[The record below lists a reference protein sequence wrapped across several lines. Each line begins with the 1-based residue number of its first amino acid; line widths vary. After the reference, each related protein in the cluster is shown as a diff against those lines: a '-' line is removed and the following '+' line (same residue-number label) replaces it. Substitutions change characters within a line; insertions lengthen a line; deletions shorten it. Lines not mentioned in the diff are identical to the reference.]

1 MKFKHL
7 FLTALAVASLASCS
21 DDDGPDAPVFQQVD
35 TYLSIQATPNMG
47 LSSKS
52 GNVTRTVADGDDTE
66 SGTDREQFINTLT
79 AFVFNE
85 DGSLAGVGKAT
96 AAENEGNSVERIEK
110 ILVKVNAL
118 KVGDV
123 STTTLKI
130 VLLAN
135 ITGIQTPA
143 TLEELQGMAFSGI
156 STYSFNTLHGDGDTY
171 KNAALPMSSSIVEVK
186 GNIIAGTA
194 YNNWIEIKSEGTDVT
209 WVGADDYKVNMDDSG
224 KPMLGDDGLPTISS
238 TDSYDKIS
246 VNNENKIA
254 LTRYVARIQLE
265 SLSTAFTDNNVNA
278 SFQLKSVAVANVSN
292 ASRYFSE
299 TNGFQYILGTIS
311 EEATGGNYDATNAFF
326 RGYPEE
332 FERADYYLA
341 KGSVSDAFIYDY
353 SSKEI
358 SINNQSDEV
367 TFYDKTR
374 VKDDSYEVT
383 ASEPEMAQFYVFE
396 FNGYKIN
403 KDETEEQIDKGI
415 STLLVIVGDITNN
428 GITKKN
434 RSFRIPIEHQT
445 GSYAVKRNYIYKVN
459 ATLTG
464 EGTDNPDKNMLN
476 AYVSFTIH
484 VEDWKVVKQ
493 TENDVN

>member
-7 FLTALAVASLASCS
+7 FLAALAVASLASCS

-96 AAENEGNSVERIEK
+96 AAENGGNSVERIEK

-123 STTTLKI
+123 STTTLQI

-135 ITGIQTPA
+135 IANIKTPA
-143 TLEELQGMAFSGI
+143 TLEELKGMAFSGI
-156 STYSFNTLHGDGDTY
+156 STYSFKTLHGDAY
-171 KNAALPMSSSIVEVK
+171 KNVALPMSSSIVEVK

-194 YNNWIEIKSEGTDVT
+194 YNNWIEINDQGTGVT
-209 WVGADDYKVNMDDSG
+209 WVGTDDKKVNIGDGG
-224 KPMLGDDGLPTISS
+224 KPVLGDDGLPSISN
-238 TDSYDKIS
+238 DSYDKAS
-246 VNNENKIA
+246 VSDDKKIA

-265 SLSTAFTDNNVNA
+265 SLSTVFTDNNVNA

-292 ASRYFSE
+292 ASRYFSGE
-299 TNGFQYILGTIS
+299 NGFQYILGTIS
-311 EEATGGNYDATNAFF
+311 KEATSGNYDTGNAFF

-341 KGSVSDAFIYDY
+341 NGSVSDAFIYDY
-353 SSKEI
+353 SEDNI
-358 SINNQSDEV
+358 SITNSSEEV

-374 VKDDSYEVT
+374 ANDQNYKVT
-383 ASEPEMAQFYVFE
+383 ASNPEMAQFYVFE

-403 KDETEEQIDKGI
+403 KDDGEEQIDKGI

-428 GITKKN
+428 GITKTN
-434 RSFRIPIEHQT
+434 RSFRIPIEHTT